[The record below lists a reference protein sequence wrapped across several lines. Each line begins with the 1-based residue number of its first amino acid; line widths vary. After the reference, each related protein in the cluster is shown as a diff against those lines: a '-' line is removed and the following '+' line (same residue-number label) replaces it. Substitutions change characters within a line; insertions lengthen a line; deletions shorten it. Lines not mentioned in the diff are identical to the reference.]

1 MPLITA
7 ELTVDLAADFKTIEL
22 PLKAALDLS
31 LRDPKLGTNSF
42 YQAFYDVDKWI
53 RENPQK
59 SPVSVDEYKR
69 RVWRETAK
77 EWAETL
83 SDKIATDIANTLMTV
98 LAPTMAATIDKHL
111 KTSSIYITLPIGT
124 VTIGTGTSAIP
135 NPAPIKLTFDPK
147 DAIKNGGVK

>member
-53 RENPQK
+53 RENPQE

-83 SDKIATDIANTLMTV
+83 SDKIATDITDTLMTV

-111 KTSSIYITLPIGT
+111 KTSSIYITLPKGT
-124 VTIGTGTSAIP
+124 VTVGAGTSAAP
-135 NPAPIKLTFDPK
+135 NPVAIKLTFDPLDK
-147 DAIKNGGVK
+147 LKKGGLK

>member
-83 SDKIATDIANTLMTV
+83 SDKIATDMTNILMTV

-111 KTSSIYITLPIGT
+111 KTSSIYITLPKGT
-124 VTIGTGTSAIP
+124 VTVGAGASAAP
-135 NPAPIKLTFDPK
+135 NPVAIKLTFDPLDK
-147 DAIKNGGVK
+147 LKKGGLK